1 MFYMI
6 ASCLFPVTGIVIFL
20 YLRSTFRLLEGLQNN
35 APQVWEK
42 LGKPEKG
49 PFGPG
54 GGDSIKPL
62 FPWLGWIWKGETEGL
77 PVDIACG
84 LIKTR
89 RLFKGGLLLFFLTVG
104 FILLSITMGE

>member
-1 MFYMI
+1 VFFTI
-6 ASCLFPVTGIVIFL
+6 VLCLFPITGIVIFL

-35 APQVWEK
+35 APEVWEK
-42 LGKPEKG
+42 LGKPERIFVKG
-49 PFGPG
+49 MYT
-54 GGDSIKPL
+54 IKPI
-62 FPWLGWIWKGETEGL
+62 FPWIGWIWKGETEGL

-89 RLFKGGLLLFFLTVG
+89 RLFKGGLVLFFLIVV